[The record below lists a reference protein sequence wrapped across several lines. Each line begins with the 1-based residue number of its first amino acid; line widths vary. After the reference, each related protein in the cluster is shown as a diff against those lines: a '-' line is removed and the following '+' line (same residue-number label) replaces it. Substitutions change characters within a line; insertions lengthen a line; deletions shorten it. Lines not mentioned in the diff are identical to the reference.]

1 MSLMCLPQSV
11 YIPQVHQVYLCMF
24 RLRSLDAVV
33 PSLGY
38 GLLAS
43 RMRARASYGTNVQH
57 IMMIQSYP
65 YLNATKDRLL
75 RNGSAWALSGD
86 NKSHRNNRYRHMRIL
101 CAFLTII
108 VTRFSVAGCAYRMIL
123 DIHFYNCIPLLLSHS
138 LNSVLT
144 HRLLL

>member
-65 YLNATKDRLL
+65 YLNATKYRLL

-101 CAFLTII
+101 CAFLTISHW
-108 VTRFSVAGCAYRMIL
+108 VLGRRLRLPYDSGHTFLQLHTTAAFAL
-123 DIHFYNCIPLLLSHS
+123 FKLSPDS
-138 LNSVLT
+138 
-144 HRLLL
+144 